1 MEFMDIL
8 FKRSKGMKI
17 SLDKNQRNQLSS
29 EDDINMACKLDG
41 VVAYDIYYNNNLV
54 GFALLRNYGLSKW
67 FLWNYAIDKN
77 YQGKGLGEEALKKL
91 IKLMEKEYGMT
102 EISTTYIFGN
112 DIAKNLYS
120 KLGFIETDVVDEENC
135 HEVNMLL
142 KLN

>member
-8 FKRSKGMKI
+8 FRRSKSMKI

-29 EDDINMACKLDG
+29 EDDINKAFILDE

-91 IKLMEKEYGMT
+91 DGIKG
-102 EISTTYIFGN
+102 
-112 DIAKNLYS
+112 
-120 KLGFIETDVVDEENC
+120 
-135 HEVNMLL
+135 
-142 KLN
+142 